1 MINRTRS
8 RSFISNYLNKIYF
21 NKTAPNLCDLF
32 AGVPQKSEWHD
43 WKWKTS
49 VNFFFLYL
57 SSALSIL
64 RPGAISSRY
73 TIRAERIQAN
83 SLKFKQ
89 FSKEIIYTTR
99 KAPDI
104 SASLYQFITVTSH
117 RSKDR
122 NPSME
127 FMAFLLILVSI
138 IQWDTICVCQSKL
151 TYLLISMILTPLM

>member
-1 MINRTRS
+1 MKN
-8 RSFISNYLNKIYF
+8 NCQY
-21 NKTAPNLCDLF
+21 
-32 AGVPQKSEWHD
+32 
-43 WKWKTS
+43 
-49 VNFFFLYL
+49 FFLYL

-73 TIRAERIQAN
+73 TIRGERIQAN

-89 FSKEIIYTTR
+89 FIFKRNNLHDR

-122 NPSME
+122 NRLME
-127 FMAFLLILVSI
+127 FLAFLLILVSI
-138 IQWDTICVCQSKL
+138 IQLDTICLCQSKL
-151 TYLLISMILTPLM
+151 TYLFISMILTPLM